1 MTRTSL
7 GLFAAAVLCTPALA
21 QTSPQLPTDP
31 ASWINAPPLSNEM
44 LKGKAAVFIF
54 YEEN

>member
-1 MTRTSL
+1 MARTCL
-7 GLFAAAVLCTPALA
+7 GLLAVVLAAPALA
-21 QTSPQLPTDP
+21 QTSPQLPTDA

-44 LKGKAAVFIF
+44 LKGKGAVFIF